1 MMCGLLMKK
10 RSSMNQRRN
19 QIYENRRCTEE
30 REREWNEEGGK
41 ARIVKERMERKD
53 GQLSVGFVE
62 KS

>member
-1 MMCGLLMKK
+1 
-10 RSSMNQRRN
+10 MNQRRN